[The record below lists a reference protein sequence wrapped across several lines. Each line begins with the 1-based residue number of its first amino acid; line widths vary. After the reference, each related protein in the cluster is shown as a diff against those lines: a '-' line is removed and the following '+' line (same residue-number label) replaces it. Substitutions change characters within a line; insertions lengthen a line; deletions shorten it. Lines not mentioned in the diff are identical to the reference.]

1 MQNKW
6 RGVRRDVCPVGF
18 NWQLSNKPPALVVLN
33 SLLSHHGL
41 YLYHGSVH
49 NMKYAV
55 AFRCKVFVPGSCEF
69 LFLNFPRVRL
79 AKIIVSSPPE
89 SSLLSIKPLVRR
101 LLKLECFDFVC
112 LHFPKLPRVC
122 IPRYTHTNHE
132 PILKVVK

>member
-1 MQNKW
+1 MRNKW

-18 NWQLSNKPPALVVLN
+18 NWQLANKPHALVVLN

-41 YLYHGSVH
+41 YLYHGSVR

-55 AFRCKVFVPGSCEF
+55 AFRCKGFVPGSRKF

-79 AKIIVSSPPE
+79 AKIIVTSPPE

-112 LHFPKLPRVC
+112 LHFPKLPRAC
-122 IPRYTHTNHE
+122 IPRYTHAKHE
-132 PILKVVK
+132 PILKIVK

>member
-1 MQNKW
+1 MRNKW

-18 NWQLSNKPPALVVLN
+18 NWQLANKPHALVVLN
-33 SLLSHHGL
+33 SLLSHLGL
-41 YLYHGSVH
+41 YLYHGSVR

-55 AFRCKVFVPGSCEF
+55 AFRCKVFVPGSREF

-79 AKIIVSSPPE
+79 AKIIVTSPPE

-112 LHFPKLPRVC
+112 LHFPKLPRAC
-122 IPRYTHTNHE
+122 ISRYTHAKHE
-132 PILKVVK
+132 PILKIVK

>member
-6 RGVRRDVCPVGF
+6 RGVCRHVCPVGF
-18 NWQLSNKPPALVVLN
+18 NWQLANKPHALVVLN
-33 SLLSHHGL
+33 SLLSHHGP

-79 AKIIVSSPPE
+79 AKIIVTSPPE

-112 LHFPKLPRVC
+112 LHFPKLPRAC
-122 IPRYTHTNHE
+122 IPRYTHVEHE

>member
-1 MQNKW
+1 MSAPLGSIGNF
-6 RGVRRDVCPVGF
+6 RTNRPR
-18 NWQLSNKPPALVVLN
+18 LSYLI
-33 SLLSHHGL
+33 L
-41 YLYHGSVH
+41 YRATMVYISQYHGSVH

-112 LHFPKLPRVC
+112 LHFPKLPRAC

>member
-6 RGVRRDVCPVGF
+6 KGVRRDVCPVGF
-18 NWQLSNKPPALVVLN
+18 NWKLSNKPPALVVLN

-41 YLYHGSVH
+41 YLYQGSVH

-55 AFRCKVFVPGSCEF
+55 AFRCKVFVPGS
-69 LFLNFPRVRL
+69 R
-79 AKIIVSSPPE
+79 
-89 SSLLSIKPLVRR
+89 
-101 LLKLECFDFVC
+101 DFVC
-112 LHFPKLPRVC
+112 LHFPKLPRAC

>member
-18 NWQLSNKPPALVVLN
+18 NWQLSNKPHAFVVLN
-33 SLLSHHGL
+33 SLLSHHSL
-41 YLYHGSVH
+41 YLYHGGVR

-55 AFRCKVFVPGSCEF
+55 AFRCKVFVPGSREF

-79 AKIIVSSPPE
+79 AKIIVTSPPE

-112 LHFPKLPRVC
+112 LHFPKLPRAC
-122 IPRYTHTNHE
+122 IPRYTHVEHE
-132 PILKVVK
+132 PILKILK